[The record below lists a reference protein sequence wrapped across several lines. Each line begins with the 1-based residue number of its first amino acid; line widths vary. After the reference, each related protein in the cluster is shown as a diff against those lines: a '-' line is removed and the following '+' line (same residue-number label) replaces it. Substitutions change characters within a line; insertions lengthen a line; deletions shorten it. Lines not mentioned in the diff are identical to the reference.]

1 MTPAERFAGARVAR
15 LATVGG
21 DGAPHVVAI
30 TFAIDGDRIV
40 TAIDHKPK
48 RTIRLKRLDNVATEP
63 RVSVLV
69 DHYEEQWD
77 RLWWVRADGH
87 ASIIQPDGP
96 GHRDAAA
103 LLARRYPGYRE
114 HPIEGPII
122 EIRVTR
128 WSEWAATEAAR
139 A

>member
-1 MTPAERFAGARVAR
+1 MTAAERFAGARVAR

-30 TFAIDGDRIV
+30 TFAVAGDRIV

-48 RTIRLKRLDNVATEP
+48 RTMRLKRLDNIAAEP

-77 RLWWVRADGH
+77 RLWWIRADGH
-87 ASIIQPDGP
+87 ASIIRPDEP

-103 LLARRYPGYRE
+103 LLAHRYPGYRE

-128 WSEWAATEAAR
+128 WSEWTAAKAAR
-139 A
+139 G